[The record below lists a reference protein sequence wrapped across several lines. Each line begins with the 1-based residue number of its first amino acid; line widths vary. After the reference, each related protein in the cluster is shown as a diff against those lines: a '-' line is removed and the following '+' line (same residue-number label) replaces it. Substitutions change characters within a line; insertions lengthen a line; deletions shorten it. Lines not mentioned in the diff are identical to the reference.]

1 MNYLNSTV
9 VAAAQGS
16 NQDLGDIVR
25 NTTGGQIF
33 TGLVIAVAIIYI
45 LGRATG
51 LFGSGNSDS

>member
-16 NQDLGDIVR
+16 NQDLGDLVR

-33 TGLVIAVAIIYI
+33 TGLVIAVAIVYI
-45 LGRATG
+45 IGRAAG
-51 LFGSGNSDS
+51 LFGPRKSES